1 MAGGC
6 VVLVRKAEKRAKNC
20 AGCSKPA
27 TLPGWV
33 EGVEVDPGQSEP
45 AIAPFSVPARPACA
59 GIDGISVKHGPPG
72 HALTTTTSS
81 LLKVCLELQVDDR
94 SHAKSKG
101 FAERTPVTF
110 GADHGRPFM
119 V

>member
-6 VVLVRKAEKRAKNC
+6 VVLVREAEKRAKNC

-59 GIDGISVKHGPPG
+59 GIDGISVEHGPPG
-72 HALTTTTSS
+72 HASTTTTSH
-81 LLKVCLELQVDDR
+81 LLIEELSR
-94 SHAKSKG
+94 A
-101 FAERTPVTF
+101 P
-110 GADHGRPFM
+110 GRRLLM
-119 V
+119 VEGKNSWPSS

>member
-33 EGVEVDPGQSEP
+33 EGVEADPGQSETT
-45 AIAPFSVPARPACA
+45 IAPFSVPARPACA
-59 GIDGISVKHGPPG
+59 GIDGISVSMK
-72 HALTTTTSS
+72 ARTTKSSLTTTTSN
-81 LLKVCLELQVDDR
+81 L
-94 SHAKSKG
+94 
-101 FAERTPVTF
+101 
-110 GADHGRPFM
+110 
-119 V
+119 